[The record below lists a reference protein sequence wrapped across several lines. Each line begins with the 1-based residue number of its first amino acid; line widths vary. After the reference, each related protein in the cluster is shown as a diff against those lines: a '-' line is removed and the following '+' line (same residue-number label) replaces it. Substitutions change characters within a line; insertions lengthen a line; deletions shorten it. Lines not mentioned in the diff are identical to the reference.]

1 MKYNFLGKSD
11 LKVSNYCL
19 GTMTF
24 GEQTDEMDAHLQMDK
39 AYDSGINFFDTAE
52 MYSTCPRLAETAGKT
67 EQIIGT
73 WIKKNP
79 TLRNKLIL
87 ATKIIGNGDAFI
99 RDGGPINRK
108 SLKIALENSL
118 KRLQTDYIDL
128 YQLHWPNRGSYHFR
142 KNWNYNPSDSNKD
155 EVENDI
161 LEIVETLHDFKSEG
175 KIRAFG
181 LSNETCWGVT
191 KYVNAVKKFN
201 NFPVASIQN
210 EYS

>member
-19 GTMTF
+19 GTMTY
-24 GEQTDEMDAHLQMDK
+24 GEQTSERDAHLQMDK
-39 AYDSGINFFDTAE
+39 AFDSGINFFDTAE

-87 ATKIIGNGDAFI
+87 ATKIIGNGDTFI

-108 SLKIALENSL
+108 SLKIALETSL

-128 YQLHWPNRGSYHFR
+128 YQVHWPDRPFGAFSGRLEYTHMDA
-142 KNWNYNPSDSNKD
+142 SDS
-155 EVENDI
+155 I
-161 LEIVETLHDFKSEG
+161 PLEETLEALGELVKQG
-175 KIRAFG
+175 KVRQIG
-181 LSNETCWGVT
+181 LSNETPWGT
-191 KYVNAVKKFN
+191 MKYL
-201 NFPVASIQN
+201 
-210 EYS
+210 